1 MSQYLED
8 LPMTPRKAVRSISS
22 VLFVATALCTT
33 WVFAAGGGAGADAK
47 PKGTSSKGGAAPV
60 SSEPKRDPDNVA
72 GLSMFMEG
80 TLKGNAQ
87 YLAKD
92 YQGAIDTYR
101 QAMTMAPKNSL
112 GPYLLGEAQLATN
125 NLAEAEA
132 SFAQAES
139 LSDNRNPQL
148 RSHILFCIASTKEL
162 RKKFDDARIAWQAYN
177 EHASK
182 FADAGGFPQSATARV
197 QVIDDIVKLNKAY
210 EIVRQRIAAEKVD
223 GGTAPAASGK

>member
-1 MSQYLED
+1 
-8 LPMTPRKAVRSISS
+8 
-22 VLFVATALCTT
+22 
-33 WVFAAGGGAGADAK
+33 
-47 PKGTSSKGGAAPV
+47 
-60 SSEPKRDPDNVA
+60 
-72 GLSMFMEG
+72 MFMEG

-101 QAMTMAPKNSL
+101 QAMTMAPKNPL

-132 SFAQAES
+132 AFAQAES
-139 LSDNRNPQL
+139 LSDNRNPLL

-162 RKKFDDARIAWQAYN
+162 RKKFDEAKIAWQAYN

-182 FADAGGFPQSATARV
+182 FSDAGGFPQSATARI

-210 EIVRQRIAAEKVD
+210 EVVRQRIAAEKLD
-223 GGTAPAASGK
+223 GGTSPTAAPAAK

>member
-1 MSQYLED
+1 
-8 LPMTPRKAVRSISS
+8 MTPRKVVRSISS

-33 WVFAAGGGAGADAK
+33 WVFAAGGGASGDAK
-47 PKGTSSKGGAAPV
+47 PKAAAGKASAAPA
-60 SSEPKRDPDNVA
+60 SSEPRRDPDNIT

-101 QAMTMAPKNSL
+101 QAMTLAPKNPL

-125 NLAEAEA
+125 NLSEAEA

-148 RSHILFCIASTKEL
+148 RSHILFCVASTKEL
-162 RKKFDDARIAWQAYN
+162 RKKLDEAKIAWQAYN

-182 FADAGGFPQSATARV
+182 FADAGGFPQSATARI
-197 QVIDDIVKLNKAY
+197 QVIDDIVKLNKSY

-223 GGTAPAASGK
+223 GGTAPAPAASGK